1 MRPMRTMARRTRRGL
16 PLWLYV
22 LALVIVPQIGVGLLT
37 TAAVRGQQAEVA
49 SARHAEQ
56 AVQALAR
63 LDAVRHG
70 VEQEIVPSLA
80 SWVVEDPATAQRL
93 NVGEAIV
100 AAVAVQ
106 MRQATA
112 DSRAATDAAVAAL
125 PASSAGSEPVLR
137 ALEQLSRLRADIDA
151 HDGIEVEDVYF
162 AHVEVSNTL
171 AQAQDQA
178 AAAATSGEVPA
189 ATMRATRDVEI
200 TAALAQASA
209 RVFPLFLAAQ
219 LDAGDLTIGSRLAGE
234 SAWLAYQ
241 DAQRR
246 MSDLSQ
252 PALVAAWERTRA
264 TQLMTRV
271 DGLLAA
277 QAAGTL
283 TRLTVAELLPLMSEG
298 PEHDSLLNDLVAD
311 AVTNARAL
319 AAADAARA
327 HEELVTTLQLGVGI
341 LVVGGGAATY
351 VGLRLGRALGGLA
364 EQAGR
369 VSEGRLVDVAVAGPR
384 EVRTV
389 SAALGSTVA
398 SLRRV
403 QDQAAA
409 VARGD
414 LDDAVLDQPLPGPLG
429 EVVHASVQ
437 QMVTSVRQREEL
449 QVALAHRATHDP
461 LTELP
466 NRAQAVAAVEGA
478 LHRAQRSGGTT
489 GLLFVDLDG
498 FKVVNDR
505 YGHACGDEVLRTTAA
520 RMLSA
525 VRTGDTVCR
534 LGGDEFVVLVEQVD
548 DEREL
553 VQLAERLVALVSVPV
568 DSGGVEVR
576 IGASIGVAVSRDGGT
591 DADVFFAEADTA
603 AYRAKAHGRGRAE
616 VFDDDLRRQLTAR
629 AETEA
634 AIAAGLAAGEMRLC
648 YQPVHEV
655 AGGAVT
661 GFEALVRWHRPG
673 VGPVPPDQFVPV
685 AEASTLICDIDRWVL
700 GEATRQLAEW
710 RAAAPPA
717 AGRPEPTVAVNISGR
732 HLAEPRVVRDVV
744 DALAASGLPASLL
757 VLEVTETVLVSDPAA
772 YDHLATLRE
781 MGVGIAIDDFGTGYT
796 SIGQLRHMPV
806 DTLKIDRSFI
816 GSTDP
821 GHEELVALMVRA
833 AHTFGLT
840 VVAEGVEE
848 PEQLARLRAE
858 GCDHAQG
865 YLLHRP
871 LPAEEAGAL
880 LGAVPAALGS

>member
-1 MRPMRTMARRTRRGL
+1 MRISARRTRRGV
-16 PLWLYV
+16 PLWLFV
-22 LALVIVPQIGVGLLT
+22 LALVLIPQSGVALLT
-37 TAAVRGQQAEVA
+37 TAVVREEQSHAA
-49 SARHAEQ
+49 SAGEAEE
-56 AVQALAR
+56 AVQALAQ
-63 LDAVRHG
+63 LDAVRHA
-70 VEQEIVPSLA
+70 VEQEIVPALATWVIDDPSTARSMNVAGSILA
-80 SWVVEDPATAQRL
+80 S
-93 NVGEAIV
+93 
-100 AAVAVQ
+100 VAVQ
-106 MRQATA
+106 MHQASDA
-112 DSRAATDAAVAAL
+112 SRVATDAAVAAL
-125 PASSAGSEPVLR
+125 PESSAGSGPVVR
-137 ALEQLSRLRADIDA
+137 ALRQLAQLRADIDA
-151 HDGIEVEDVYF
+151 HDIAVEDVYF
-162 AHVEVSNTL
+162 VYVDVSNTL
-171 AQAQDQA
+171 AQAQNQA
-178 AAAATSGEVPA
+178 ASAATSGEVPA

-200 TAALAQASA
+200 AAALAQASA

-219 LDAGDLTIGSRLAGE
+219 LEAGDLTVGSRLAGE

-246 MSDLSQ
+246 MGDLSQ
-252 PALVAAWERTRA
+252 PALMAAWERTRA
-264 TQLMTRV
+264 TSLMV
-271 DGLLAA
+271 DLDGLLAA

-283 TRLTVAELLPLMSEG
+283 TRLTVTELVPLMSRG
-298 PEHDSLLNDLVAD
+298 PERDSLLNGLVAE
-311 AVTNARAL
+311 AVASARAL
-319 AAADAARA
+319 AAADAERARQ
-327 HEELVTTLQLGVGI
+327 ELQAALQLGGGI
-341 LVVGGGAATY
+341 LLLGGFAATY

-369 VSEGRLVDVAVAGPR
+369 ISEGNLVDVPVAGPR

-389 SAALGSTVA
+389 SAALRTTVA

-403 QDQAAA
+403 QAQAAA

-414 LDDAVLDQPLPGPLG
+414 LDDVVLDQPLPGPLG

-466 NRAQAVAAVEGA
+466 NRAQAVAAVTGA

-505 YGHACGDEVLRTTAA
+505 HGHACGDEVLRVTAS
-520 RMLSA
+520 RMQAA

-534 LGGDEFVVLVEQVD
+534 LGGDEFVVLVEQVE

-553 VQLAERLVALVSVPV
+553 VQLAERIIALVSRPV
-568 DSGGVEVR
+568 DVEGVGVR
-576 IGASIGVAVSRDGGT
+576 VGASIGVAVSRDGGT
-591 DADVFFAEADTA
+591 GADVFFAEADTA

-616 VFDDDLRRQLTAR
+616 VFDDELRSQLTAR
-629 AETEA
+629 ADTEA
-634 AIAAGLAAGEMRLC
+634 AIAAGLAAGEMRLA
-648 YQPVHEV
+648 YQPVHDV
-655 AGGAVT
+655 ADGVVT

-673 VGPVPPDQFVPV
+673 IGPVPPDQFVPV
-685 AEASTLICDIDRWVL
+685 AEGSALVCDIDRWVL
-700 GEATRQLAEW
+700 REATRQLAEW
-710 RAAAPPA
+710 RAAAPRV
-717 AGRPEPTVAVNISGR
+717 AGQPEPTVAVNISGR
-732 HLAEPRVVRDVV
+732 HLAEPGVVHDVA

-772 YDHLATLRE
+772 YDHLATLQA

-821 GHEELVALMVRA
+821 GHEELVALMIRA

-848 PEQLARLRAE
+848 PGQLARLRAE

-880 LGAVPAALGS
+880 MGAVPAALTS